1 MKRLK
6 QFVRLVIRA
15 TIPLRVY
22 KIYSKNPQVLEC
34 HKFPQRTHAKYLCI
48 FASYSGKGHVEEY
61 VFNYLSTLVNC
72 GFDIAFVTTSERL
85 TLADLDKLSM
95 LCVRVIRRKNVGY
108 DFGSWKA
115 GLFHANISLDTYERV
130 LLTNDSYYAPLFPLT
145 EALAKVNSDIFGITD
160 SFEIQYHMMSYF
172 VLYSKRILN
181 SVSFMNQWKDVRM
194 IPTRLKTLVIYLYEV
209 GMSQKFQRKGFTIA
223 AYCGVKDLCNYIGN
237 PQIPLSR
244 INTVH
249 RYWKELIEKMRC
261 PILKVDIFWRFL
273 TPQGDESWREVV
285 RKTGYDEN
293 LILYHQQNKRT

>member
-1 MKRLK
+1 M
-6 QFVRLVIRA
+6 
-15 TIPLRVY
+15 IPLRVY
-22 KIYSKNPQVLEC
+22 KIFSKNPQVLEC
-34 HKFPQRTHAKYLCI
+34 HKFPERAQARGLCI
-48 FASYSGKGHVEEY
+48 FASYSGKNQVEDY

-72 GFDIAFVTTSERL
+72 GFDIAFITTSERL
-85 TLADLDKLSM
+85 TPADRDKLGK
-95 LCVRVIRRKNVGY
+95 LCVRVMRRKNVGY

-115 GLFHANISLDTYERV
+115 GLFHANLNLEAYDRV
-130 LLTNDSYYAPLFPLT
+130 LLTNDSYYAPLYPLT
-145 EALAKVNSDIFGITD
+145 EALAKVDSDIFGITD

-172 VLYSKRILN
+172 VLYSEKILN
-181 SVSFMNQWKDVRM
+181 SSSFKKQWKDVRM

-223 AYCGVKDLCNYIGN
+223 AYCGVKDLCHRIGN
-237 PQIPLSR
+237 PQIPVSS

-273 TPQGDESWREVV
+273 DPQGDESWKEVV

-293 LILYHQQNKRT
+293 LILNHQQSKRT